1 MLLTPEHDAI
11 ALSRNLVS
19 SPSCAGMHIGYRREK
34 GPEEIFAQV
43 SVILTD

>member
-19 SPSCAGMHIGYRREK
+19 SPSCEGMHIVYHRET
-34 GPEEIFAQV
+34 GSEEIFAQV
-43 SVILTD
+43 SVILPD